1 MTAFHDTEQ
10 THCPAKTTTRILVID
25 DDACVSMAIQAILA
39 RRQYETVI
47 ASRAD
52 AGMGNGAAE
61 SFESRV
67 IHLADTSIAVPMRR
81 LPAGGQALS
90 SG

>member
-39 RRQYETVI
+39 RLQYETVI

-52 AGMGNGAAE
+52 AGM